1 MWSLSRKKSLAVL
14 ISIGVLASSACANSG
29 TASSG
34 GTVDAQ
40 GLKVGMVGLYNLP
53 YITATASGAKMAAD
67 EVGADFTQYGPQGL
81 DPNKAI
87 ADFQNAVA
95 AGNKGMLVFAYPG
108 DLWARPLDRAI
119 DQGVAVSTTDVYSET
134 SKVTTET
141 GSGKVAMGAALAD
154 AYLKQIPANATG
166 EIVPGICVAGLEV
179 LLAPLGGFRTRIEA
193 ERPGVKVI
201 EPEVTSGDPAQ
212 NFAAWQRI
220 IAKYPDA
227 LGFVGLCDVDVPNL
241 VKLRHDDPDTSY
253 LTGVTAGGD
262 DPDAVEALRSG
273 EMVGTITQRPWV
285 QGYIGMKLILNH
297 LTHGDALP
305 DGWVNTGY
313 DVVTK
318 DNVDTI
324 LKVLSSAAEAKKY
337 YGAMADEILA
347 NAEKDAHK
355 PYTYQFDPASVDAPN
370 PQP

>member
-1 MWSLSRKKSLAVL
+1 MWSLTRKKSLAVL
-14 ISIGVLASSACANSG
+14 IALGVLATSACANSG
-29 TASSG
+29 TASAG
-34 GTVDAQ
+34 GTVDPK

-53 YITATASGAKMAAD
+53 YITATAGGAKMAAD
-67 EVGADFTQYGPQGL
+67 EVGAKFTQYGPQGL

-108 DLWARPLDRAI
+108 DLWVKPLDRAI
-119 DQGVAVSTTDVYSET
+119 DQGVTVVTTDVYSAD
-134 SKVTTET
+134 SKVVTQAGTA
-141 GSGKVAMGAALAD
+141 KVAMGAALAD

-166 EIVPGICVAGLEV
+166 EIVPGICVAGLDV
-179 LLAPLGGFRTRIEA
+179 LLAPLGGFKTRIEA

-201 EPEVTSGDPAQ
+201 DPEVTSGDPAQ

-241 VKLRHDDPDTSY
+241 VKLRQDDAGATY

-262 DPDAVEALRSG
+262 DPNAVEALRSG
-273 EMVGTITQRPWV
+273 GMVGAITQRPWV
-285 QGYIGMKLILNH
+285 EGYVGMKLIINH
-297 LTHGDALP
+297 LTKGDALP
-305 DGWVNTGY
+305 DGWINTGY

-324 LKVLSSAAEAKKY
+324 LKVLSSAEEAKKY
-337 YGAMADEILA
+337 YGAMAEEILA

-355 PYTYQFDPASVDAPN
+355 PYTYQFDPASVGEPN